1 MGLFSNLSK
10 AVEDLKP
17 IGDFEFKDGSY
28 QFQIDDITVKTYGDE
43 SKMPGQTGISVKLLC
58 LDGDNEDMIGMTYTD
73 FLRVPDDELQGS
85 TAEFFGRVL
94 KSHFMWFGVPESV
107 LDADEFDPEDEDQ
120 TSEIIGAIGLGTIK
134 TNKKGFQ
141 NLTAFELEEDSGEK
155 VATNSADGST
165 DDELSDVKW

>member
-141 NLTAFELEEDSGEK
+141 NLTAFELEEEQEL
-155 VATNSADGST
+155 VAASSEDGST
-165 DDELSDVKW
+165 EDVLSDKW